1 MHIHDPRIGLS
12 GTVIGSD
19 HPLVR
24 RYICTYMGLI
34 RSRILVFV
42 AFAVLGVLQAHAQDG
57 EHPFIKTF
65 TLTVL
70 DGRVQ
75 VDWTMQGGSTCD
87 GSEVLRSTD
96 GVMFEVVH
104 RIDGIC
110 GDPILDVPFGYR
122 DDAPPELSRI
132 YYRISLGIE
141 GLSSIKY
148 VDFAQLTDSEQ
159 RFFPSPV
166 GNTAT
171 LLLNVPGSARV
182 DLRIMDA
189 GGRAVWQGNG
199 LVGQRHELDLGF
211 LRAGVYLYVADVA
224 GRRFQGRFVKE

>member
-1 MHIHDPRIGLS
+1 ML
-12 GTVIGSD
+12 
-19 HPLVR
+19 
-24 RYICTYMGLI
+24 
-34 RSRILVFV
+34 
-42 AFAVLGVLQAHAQDG
+42 FACLAGNSASAQDG

-96 GVMFEVVH
+96 GAEFVAIH

-132 YYRISLGIE
+132 YYRISLGLD
-141 GLSSIKY
+141 GYSSIKY
-148 VDFAQLTDSEQ
+148 VDFAQLTEGQQ
-159 RFFPSPV
+159 RFFPSPM

-171 LLLNVPGSARV
+171 LLLNVPGSANV
-182 DLRIMDA
+182 DLLLFDA
-189 GGRAVWQGNG
+189 GGRQVWQKNG
-199 LVGQRHELDLGF
+199 LVGRQHDLDLGF
-211 LRAGVYLYVADVA
+211 LNAGLYLYVADVE
-224 GRRFQGRFVKE
+224 GRRFQGRFMKE

>member
-1 MHIHDPRIGLS
+1 MRKHFI
-12 GTVIGSD
+12 
-19 HPLVR
+19 
-24 RYICTYMGLI
+24 
-34 RSRILVFV
+34 RILAIALI
-42 AFAVLGVLQAHAQDG
+42 AFSAVQGRAQEG
-57 EHPFIKTF
+57 EHPFIKSF

-96 GVMFEVVH
+96 GVDFQVIH

-122 DDAPPELSRI
+122 DDSPPELSRI
-132 YYRISLGIE
+132 YYRINLGLE
-141 GLSSIKY
+141 GYSSIKF
-148 VDFAQLTDSEQ
+148 VDFDQLTESEQ
-159 RFFPSPV
+159 RFYPV
-166 GNTAT
+166 PVANTAT

-182 DLRIMDA
+182 DLRILDA
-189 GGRAVWQGNG
+189 GGREVWQAAG
-199 LVGQRHELDLGF
+199 LVGPRHELDVVF
-211 LRAGVYLYVADVA
+211 LRPGMYLYVADVA